1 MEWLVQ
7 KLKDEHN
14 NTYFNKSSCLTK
26 LSLSNAIFSV
36 NLKAALSNRI
46 KRLKSC
52 YIPQSDQFGLPLYFL
67 WNTKAIQT
75 ILHQIK
81 KLQIQIIIQIRF
93 RYRNLI
99 HTWPSPSFRLSAENG
114 AARCKTWIPPDFPVT
129 SPTFLLK
136 PPSP

>member
-52 YIPQSDQFGLPLYFL
+52 YIPQSDQIGLPLYFL

-81 KLQIQIIIQIRF
+81 K
-93 RYRNLI
+93 
-99 HTWPSPSFRLSAENG
+99 
-114 AARCKTWIPPDFPVT
+114 T
-129 SPTFLLK
+129 SD
-136 PPSP
+136 SDN